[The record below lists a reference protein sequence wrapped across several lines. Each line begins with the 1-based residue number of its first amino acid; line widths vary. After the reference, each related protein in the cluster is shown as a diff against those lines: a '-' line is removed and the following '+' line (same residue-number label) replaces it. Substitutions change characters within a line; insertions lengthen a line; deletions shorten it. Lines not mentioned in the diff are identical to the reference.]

1 MRQSSEL
8 NWCQQLVRPLFFR
21 GKDQKSN
28 PEYSKVESDNQFVN
42 QLYIS
47 FVIVKP
53 EATNQRCL
61 QERKET
67 ASLWD
72 GHEVQRREP
81 MATTRESPA
90 RVVAATENQ

>member
-53 EATNQRCL
+53 EANTSGACKSEKRQRRFGMTTKC
-61 QERKET
+61 KGG
-67 ASLWD
+67 SLW
-72 GHEVQRREP
+72 QLRANP
-81 MATTRESPA
+81 PPA
-90 RVVAATENQ
+90 